1 MKIEVVAN
9 QAVSAGESA
18 APGAE
23 VPAVFTP
30 PPGNPRF
37 PLFDGLRA
45 MAALGVLLYHS
56 ASLSGYT
63 QFGRLGAWTAN
74 LNVGVT
80 IFFVISGF
88 LLYRPYVHAQLGGSE
103 APKPTRFYRRRLL
116 RIVPAYWVALTLL
129 SIYPGDTATF
139 ADWPRYYLFLQVYT
153 PSPPHEGLFQAW
165 SLAVEMSFYL
175 LLPIYAFVMARLFR
189 SRSANARLQLEIVL
203 LVALSIV
210 SALVTHAWASG
221 ESSPWVQGLPR
232 FMFWFAL
239 GMGLALVSAWQQQ
252 RGSESRFLNAIA
264 RRSGLCWTA
273 AGALFLLLGAITQVP
288 LDGIWFE
295 PDLALAQWFVCGV
308 IAFLIAVP
316 AVARGP
322 ASQLSNRF
330 LSGRSVVWL
339 GLISYGIF
347 LWQMGPLTVLFQE
360 QWITSGRWIVRFGEF
375 ALIATAVTIPL
386 AAASYYI
393 VERPFL
399 RLKDPRPRGDAG
411 SSGQQ

>member
-1 MKIEVVAN
+1 MKIGEVDNGV
-9 QAVSAGESA
+9 VSAGAEGMR
-18 APGAE
+18 GAE
-23 VPAVFTP
+23 VPAVFRP

-88 LLYRPYVHAQLGGSE
+88 LLYRPYIHAQLTGTAG
-103 APKPTRFYRRRLL
+103 PNLTRFYRRRLL

-129 SIYPGDTATF
+129 SIYPGDPATF

-165 SLAVEMSFYL
+165 SLCVEMSFYL
-175 LLPIYAFVMARLFR
+175 LLPLYAFVTARIFRSQSATARLK
-189 SRSANARLQLEIVL
+189 LELALLIVL
-203 LVALSIV
+203 SII
-210 SALVTHAWASG
+210 SGLVTHSWSSG
-221 ESSPWVQGLPR
+221 ATSPLAQGLPR

-252 RGSESRFLNAIA
+252 RGSDSRVLNTIA

-273 AGALFLLLGAITQVP
+273 ALGTFLLLGALTRVP
-288 LDGIWFE
+288 LDGISFE
-295 PDLALAQWFVCGV
+295 PDMALVQWFLCGV
-308 IAFLIAVP
+308 IALLIAVP

-322 ASQLSNRF
+322 ASQLSNRI
-330 LSGRSVVWL
+330 LSARSIVWL
-339 GLISYGIF
+339 GLVSYGIF
-347 LWQMGPLTVLFQE
+347 LWQMGPLTVLFDG
-360 QWITSGRWIVRFGEF
+360 QWTTSGRWIVRFGEF
-375 ALIATAVTIPL
+375 ALIAAALTIPL
-386 AAASYYI
+386 AAISYYV

-399 RLKDPRPRGDAG
+399 RMKDPSPRGHFSDE
-411 SSGQQ
+411 GQQ

>member
-1 MKIEVVAN
+1 MKLEAAAN
-9 QAVSAGESA
+9 EAVSTGAHGASA
-18 APGAE
+18 RD
-23 VPAVFTP
+23 VPAVFRP

-45 MAALGVLLYHS
+45 IAALGVLLYHS

-63 QFGRLGAWTAN
+63 QFGRFGAWTAN

-88 LLYRPYVHAQLGGSE
+88 LLYRPYVHAQFAGS
-103 APKPTRFYRRRLL
+103 AGPKPTRFYRRRLL

-129 SIYPGDTATF
+129 SIYPGDPATF
-139 ADWPRYYLFLQVYT
+139 TDWPRYYLFLQVYT

-175 LLPIYAFVMARLFR
+175 VLPIYAFVVARLFR
-189 SRSANARLQLEIVL
+189 SRSATARLQLEIVL
-203 LVALSIV
+203 LVVLSVV
-210 SALVTHAWASG
+210 SALVTHAWSSG
-221 ESSPWVQGLPR
+221 ESSPLVQGLPR

-252 RGSESRFLNAIA
+252 RGSQSPFLSAIVK
-264 RRSGLCWTA
+264 RSGLCWTA
-273 AGALFLLLGAITQVP
+273 AAALFLLLGAITQVP
-288 LDGIWFE
+288 LDGISFE
-295 PDLALAQWFVCGV
+295 PDLALTQWFLCGV

-347 LWQMGPLTVLFQE
+347 LWQMGPLTVLFQD
-360 QWITSGRWIVRFGEF
+360 QWITNGRWIVRFGEF
-375 ALIATAVTIPL
+375 ALIAAALTIPL

-399 RLKDPRPRGDAG
+399 RLKDPRPRTDPGKP
-411 SSGQQ
+411 GQQ

>member
-1 MKIEVVAN
+1 MTNEAVATG
-9 QAVSAGESA
+9 AVSADFE
-18 APGAE
+18 GARTSE
-23 VPAVFTP
+23 VPAAFRP

-88 LLYRPYVHAQLGGSE
+88 LLYRPYVQAQLAGSTG
-103 APKPTRFYRRRLL
+103 PKPARFYRRRLF

-129 SIYPGDTATF
+129 SIYPGDSATF
-139 ADWPRYYLFLQVYT
+139 ADWPRYYFFLQIYT
-153 PSPPHEGLFQAW
+153 PSPPQEGLFQAW

-175 LLPIYAFVMARLFR
+175 LLPIYAAVMARLFR
-189 SRSANARLQLEIVL
+189 SRSATGRLQLEIAL
-203 LVALSIV
+203 LVVLSIV

-221 ESSPWVQGLPR
+221 ETSPLAQGLPR
-232 FMFWFAL
+232 FLFWFAL

-252 RGSESRFLNAIA
+252 RNSDSRILSAIA

-273 AGALFLLLGAITQVP
+273 AAVLFLFLGSITQVP
-288 LDGIWFE
+288 ADGISFE
-295 PDLALAQWFVCGV
+295 PDLALTQWFLYGV
-308 IAFLIAVP
+308 IALLIAVP

-322 ASQLSNRF
+322 ASQLTNRF
-330 LSGRSVVWL
+330 LSGRTIVWL
-339 GLISYGIF
+339 GLVSYGIF
-347 LWQMGPLTVLFQE
+347 LWQMGPLTVLFE
-360 QWITSGRWIVRFGEF
+360 DQWITNGRWIVRFAEF
-375 ALIATAVTIPL
+375 ALITALLTIPL
-386 AAASYYI
+386 AAASYYL

-399 RLKDPRPRGDAG
+399 RRKDPRPQADAG
-411 SSGQQ
+411 SQGQQ